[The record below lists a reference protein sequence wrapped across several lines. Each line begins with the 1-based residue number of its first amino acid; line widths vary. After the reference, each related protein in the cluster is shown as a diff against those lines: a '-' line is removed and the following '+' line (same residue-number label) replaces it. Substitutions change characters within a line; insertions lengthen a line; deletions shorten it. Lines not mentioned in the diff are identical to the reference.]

1 LRCWRRQSSSSSKK
15 RVASMPRSQEAR
27 LRTLEKQMARVQPAD
42 RLWPIW
48 HGNMCR
54 GDPIAEWLWDTE
66 SWCPD
71 QWPEWFPGLPPQGS
85 TEREDSMLDWR
96 KYRAKTWQQTFW
108 SSRRDPGSAEVR
120 YQHEEDPDVPAE
132 AEAQRLVGY
141 LLACVPPAA
150 FYWAIGLFRD
160 VLLCDRLLGNKL
172 PRGCRLAAELASFIE
187 RAHYWHPRLGP
198 QKLDQIPYPPW
209 AAHARPGGHGGST

>member
-1 LRCWRRQSSSSSKK
+1 LRHWRRGSSTSSKK
-15 RVASMPRSQEAR
+15 GVASMPRSHEAR
-27 LRTLEKQMARVQPAD
+27 LRALEKQMARVQPGA
-42 RLWPIW
+42 RLWLVW

-54 GDPIAEWLWDTE
+54 SDPIAEWLWDTE
-66 SWCPD
+66 SMYRARK
-71 QWPEWFPGLPPQGS
+71 PEWYLQGTRQYS
-85 TEREDSMLDWR
+85 TEARDRMLAYR
-96 KYRAKTWQQTFW
+96 NRRAKTWQDTFW

-120 YQHEEDPDVPAE
+120 YQHQQDPDVPAE

-187 RAHYWHPRLGP
+187 RAQYWHPRLGP